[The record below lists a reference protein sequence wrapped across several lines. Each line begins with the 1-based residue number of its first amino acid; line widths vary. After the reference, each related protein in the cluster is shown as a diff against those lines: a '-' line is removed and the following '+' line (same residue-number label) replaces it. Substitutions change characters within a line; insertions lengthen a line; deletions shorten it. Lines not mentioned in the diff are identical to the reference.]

1 VRDQQVEHVQNR
13 LQECGRQLLRLVQ
26 HDDAAGD
33 AVQLAAARGARGKQ
47 RFEKLHVGRDDERCI
62 PVLAGQAAAGA
73 SSSGADSAWL
83 WCSTS
88 TSSPSAASARNT
100 SAVCSMMLV

>member
-73 SSSGADSAWL
+73 LVLGRGFGLAVVLDQHLVAQRRQR
-83 WCSTS
+83 CETHP
-88 TSSPSAASARNT
+88 PSAR
-100 SAVCSMMLV
+100 